1 MSDKISTKVLIV
13 DDDTNLRELLAEA
26 VRDWGY
32 DVYIAESGEEAIALM
47 GQKSF
52 GVVICDLKMPGIGGL
67 RLLEGIKAH
76 KKNVNVIV
84 MTGYATIDTAVKVI
98 EAGAYDYLTKPFRL
112 DELKAV
118 LKKSSDKTLPQKNE
132 TVLFDKLRDTYG
144 KLEVM
149 KTIQRNRTDEPG

>member
-1 MSDKISTKVLIV
+1 VSEKISTKVLIV

-47 GQKSF
+47 GQRNFSA
-52 GVVICDLKMPGIGGL
+52 VICDLKMSGIGGL
-67 RLLEGIKAH
+67 RLLEVIKAH

-98 EAGAYDYLTKPFRL
+98 EAGAYDYLTKPFQL
-112 DELKAV
+112 DELKAL
-118 LKKSSDKTLPQKNE
+118 LKKSSDKTLMPENE
-132 TVLFDKLRDTYG
+132 AVLLDKLRDTYG
-144 KLEVM
+144 ELEVM
-149 KTIQRNRTDEPG
+149 KTIHGNRTDEPG

>member
-1 MSDKISTKVLIV
+1 MSHKISTKVLIV

-26 VRDWGY
+26 VSDWGY

-47 GQKSF
+47 GQKNFSA
-52 GVVICDLKMPGIGGL
+52 VICDLKMPGIGGL

-98 EAGAYDYLTKPFRL
+98 EAGAYDYLTKPFQL

-118 LKKSSDKTLPQKNE
+118 LKKSSNKARLPEND

-144 KLEVM
+144 DLEVM